1 MSDLALII
9 VFAAM
14 LAAGGFIIRKID
26 FFIARHVVKYP
37 EGSEE
42 AKQHDPFDE
51 PDA

>member
-1 MSDLALII
+1 MSDLILVIA
-9 VFAAM
+9 FAAM

-26 FFIARHVVKYP
+26 FFIARRVVKYP

>member
-1 MSDLALII
+1 MSDLVLLI
-9 VFAAM
+9 VFTVM